1 MINLLAA
8 RYQHLSSSFLTEA
21 VGKLDS
27 VFEAARYQDV
37 PLKTYL
43 LKESLQVVERKL
55 AAHTGLEPVI
65 SALRGQRVNRLHQCA
80 AADWN
85 YRCAAVAE
93 ASWRVRRRR
102 SQFCNGSSWMR
113 SVPQRGSVR
122 SASSINIFIECGCST
137 LTRRKQNYT
146 RSQGNSTVLK
156 ICFASSTSERFL
168 QSADIRT
175 SIRPRAS

>member
-1 MINLLAA
+1 MPLLQFTKAA
-8 RYQHLSSSFLTEA
+8 WQKKRPLDLSQATFDNI
-21 VGKLDS
+21 V
-27 VFEAARYQDV
+27 
-37 PLKTYL
+37 
-43 LKESLQVVERKL
+43 

-122 SASSINIFIECGCST
+122 SASSINIFIEC
-137 LTRRKQNYT
+137 
-146 RSQGNSTVLK
+146 
-156 ICFASSTSERFL
+156 A
-168 QSADIRT
+168 
-175 SIRPRAS
+175 PR